1 MSADDRPA
9 AEYRITDFAATS
21 TTERPDA
28 KYVLDTSG
36 YATTEA
42 VERRRR
48 RGEDSIVVEIGE
60 IEDDDVREVVKAAVR
75 TEEWRSNGLPDG
87 LAQTVATTDYFTGVS
102 KGEYTHVGLA
112 LYRVP
117 LDGPTAV
124 EFGARVVD
132 DFITEAS
139 PGVVELSLTN
149 RSSDSQTVFSGAG
162 APFGVLV
169 AEGSDG
175 KKLSLRFEDEQNG
188 VSFTEDGW
196 SSHLAAVRTELPPGE
211 RLSRRYRVHSDEAP
225 NYPES
230 ASVPAPGAYRVAD
243 RLAYSHHLNAPHSML
258 RFELGF
264 VLDSA

>member
-9 AEYRITDFAATS
+9 AEYRITDFAVTS

-28 KYVLDTSG
+28 KYVLDTAG

-48 RGEDSIVVEIGE
+48 TGEDPTVVEIGE

-75 TEEWRSNGLPDG
+75 TGEWRSNGFPDG

-102 KGEYTHVGLA
+102 KGEYTHIGLA

-117 LDGPTAV
+117 LDGPPAV

-132 DFITEAS
+132 DRITEAS
-139 PGVVELSLTN
+139 PSVVELALTN
-149 RSSDSQTVFSGAG
+149 AGSDHQTVFSGAG

-169 AEGSDG
+169 AEGADG
-175 KKLSLRFEDEQNG
+175 KKLSLRFEDEQDG

-196 SSHLAAVRTELPPGE
+196 SSHLAEMRTEISPGE
-211 RLSRRYRVHSDEAP
+211 RLSRRYRIHSEEAP

-230 ASVPAPGAYRVAD
+230 ASVPGPGAYRVAD
-243 RLAYSHHLNAPHSML
+243 RVAYSHHPNAPHSTL
-258 RFELGF
+258 RFELEF